1 MRTGIFD
8 EKYRTLEINDV
19 TGEKRREEIMKVL
32 DASDKPMSAT
42 ALAKM
47 YGVSRQIIVGD
58 IALLRAEAKDIIATN
73 KGYIIN
79 KIPGKAECMVK
90 VRHKPEDL
98 YDELCSIVDLGA
110 QVLTEE
116 IESPVYGRIV
126 TEIHVLRREDARV
139 ISEKFMDSTATQLSE
154 LTKGVH
160 YHKIVADNELTIIR
174 VQKTLNEKHYL
185 TK

>member
-1 MRTGIFD
+1 MLTGIFD
-8 EKYRTLEINDV
+8 DNYKTLEINDV

-58 IALLRAEAKDIIATN
+58 IALLRAEAKNSIATN

-126 TEIHVLRREDARV
+126 TEINVLSREDARM
-139 ISEKFMDSTATQLSE
+139 ISEKFMDSAVTQLSE